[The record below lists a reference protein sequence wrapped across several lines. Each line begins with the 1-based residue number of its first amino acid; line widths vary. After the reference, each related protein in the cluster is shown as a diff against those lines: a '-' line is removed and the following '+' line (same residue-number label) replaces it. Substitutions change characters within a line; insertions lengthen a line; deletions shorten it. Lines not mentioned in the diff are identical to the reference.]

1 MGNLAS
7 RQRLRPPS
15 FSRHWHRHTLLGL
28 VDLDLLEGARDPG
41 QCGSQLVL
49 GGLLRV
55 MLGPAGARVALL
67 MHCSGD
73 YCKIQSYDL
82 QTLGGRFVYLPCE
95 DDPRLA
101 WSLFSVICWADWFT
115 TCLVFFCTKL
125 PLALALPNGM
135 QKFCVLTEGST
146 KFPPVLIPL
155 PLMSEVDA
163 LLPDCH
169 PPGGPSLTSEPALD
183 LWLPED
189 TLRLPELRYMLP
201 SLLPTA

>member
-1 MGNLAS
+1 MGHLAS
-7 RQRLRPPS
+7 RQRLRPPT
-15 FSRHWHRHTLLGL
+15 FSRHWHGHALLGL
-28 VDLDLLEGARDPG
+28 VDLDLLEGARDARQG
-41 QCGSQLVL
+41 GSQLVL

-55 MLGPAGARVALL
+55 MLCPARARVALL
-67 MHCSGD
+67 MHGRCH

-82 QTLGGRFVYLPCE
+82 QTSGVMFVYLPCE

-101 WSLFSVICWADWFT
+101 WSLFSVICCADWFT

-125 PLALALPNGM
+125 PLAFALPNGM

-146 KFPPVLIPL
+146 KLPPVLIPL

-163 LLPDCH
+163 LLPDCQ
-169 PPGGPSLTSEPALD
+169 PPGGPSLTSDPALD